1 MYPVND
7 TWLVNPPATLL
18 ALPHWLL
25 AVCAY
30 ILCATIASCPDIM
43 QISPDWKCIHHFFSV
58 SDDQPLMMIIG
69 SGKGMIIMLGEIA
82 DDEGGREEEE
92 GEKEGGRGVG

>member
-1 MYPVND
+1 
-7 TWLVNPPATLL
+7 
-18 ALPHWLL
+18 
-25 AVCAY
+25 
-30 ILCATIASCPDIM
+30 M
-43 QISPDWKCIHHFFSV
+43 QISPDWKCIHHFFNV
-58 SDDQPLMMIIG
+58 SDLEKGKKKKIPNSDVRMHKRCRKRGTTHDQPLMMIIG